1 MTKNINSHHFRK
13 LKNKNESLTIEK
25 NKKMN

>member
-1 MTKNINSHHFRK
+1 MIKNINSHYFRK

-25 NKKMN
+25 NKKTI